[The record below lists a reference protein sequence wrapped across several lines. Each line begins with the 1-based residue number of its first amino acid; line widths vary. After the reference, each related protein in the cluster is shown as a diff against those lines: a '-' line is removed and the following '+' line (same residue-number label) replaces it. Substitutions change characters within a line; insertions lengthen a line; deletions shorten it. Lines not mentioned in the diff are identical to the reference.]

1 MIPAMQDSGASGQRA
16 TYKRKNTIDGQ
27 QSKVNEIF
35 MVKIKIGTESSTIF
49 VASPNRILDAIHQ
62 RMCGNIDSINDK
74 VYVEFYDVVN
84 E

>member
-1 MIPAMQDSGASGQRA
+1 
-16 TYKRKNTIDGQ
+16 
-27 QSKVNEIF
+27 
-35 MVKIKIGTESSTIF
+35 MVKIKIGTESNTVF